1 MKYSIS
7 DAPLRLREYG
17 RNIQSL
23 VEYAKTIEDQELRT
37 QTAHEIVRIMSNL
50 NPALREIPD
59 YKQKLWDHIFMIAE
73 YDFEVDSPYP
83 APEPPDIEKERQK
96 RLEYPRGVPKY
107 RRYGW
112 NVQLMIDEATR
123 MEEGPIKQEYI
134 NIIANTMKMFL
145 RNMDRESTPESVLA
159 EHMRDMSNGQL
170 EVRGE
175 DLTIHKAS
183 PNTHSHHQQHQ
194 KSQKNNRGKNNRN
207 RKNKRGGGGRRNY

>member
-7 DAPLRLREYG
+7 EAPLRLREYG
-17 RNIQSL
+17 RNIQAL
-23 VEYAKTIEDQELRT
+23 VEYAKTIEDKEQRS

-73 YDFEVDSPYP
+73 YDFDVDAPYP
-83 APEPPDIEKERQK
+83 APLPPDVEKETEK
-96 RLEYPRGVPKY
+96 RLEYPRGVPRY

-123 MEEGPIKQEYI
+123 MEDGPIKDEYI

-159 EHMRDMSNGQL
+159 EHIRDMSNGKL

-175 DLTIHKAS
+175 DLIIHKPH
-183 PNTHSHHQQHQ
+183 PNHIQHQQQQQQQ
-194 KSQKNNRGKNNRN
+194 KNNKNNRGKNNRN
-207 RKNKRGGGGRRNY
+207 RKNKRGRRSY

>member
-7 DAPLRLREYG
+7 EAPLRLREYG

-23 VEYAKTIEDQELRT
+23 VEYMKTIEDRELRSE
-37 QTAHEIVRIMSNL
+37 TAHEIIRIMSNL
-50 NPALREIPD
+50 NPSLREIPD

-73 YDFEVDSPYP
+73 YELDVESPYP
-83 APEPPDIEKERQK
+83 PPERPDPEEIKKQ
-96 RLEYPRGVPKY
+96 RLAYPKGKPKY

-123 MEEGPIKQEYI
+123 MEDGPIKMEYI

-159 EHMRDMSNGQL
+159 EHIRDLSNGQL

-175 DLTIHKAS
+175 DLVIYKA
-183 PNTHSHHQQHQ
+183 PPSHHHQ
-194 KSQKNNRGKNNRN
+194 PKNQKNNRNNNKRG
-207 RKNKRGGGGRRNY
+207 RKNKRGRRNY